1 MREWR
6 ARGRIIL
13 GADDPVPKVMGIVNA
28 TPDSFSD
35 AHLAI
40 SADAPID
47 HARKL
52 VIEGA
57 DLLDLGGES
66 TQPGAQP
73 VSLEEEL
80 RRVLPVVRQLA
91 SEVSLPLSIDTSK
104 AEVARQALKL
114 GASIINDV
122 TALRGDLAMAEVIAD
137 AQAGVVLMHM
147 QGVPKT
153 MQDDP
158 RYDDV
163 VAEVYDFLAAR
174 IEWCA
179 SRGIPR
185 ERIAIDPGIG
195 FGKTFEHN
203 LQLLRN
209 LDRFVNLECAVL
221 VGISRKGFLKPITGG
236 SRSERMVGSVISSL
250 AACTLG
256 AGVVRV
262 HDVQPMADALKVWTA
277 LRDWRASS

>member
-1 MREWR
+1 
-6 ARGRIIL
+6 
-13 GADDPVPKVMGIVNA
+13 
-28 TPDSFSD
+28 
-35 AHLAI
+35 
-40 SADAPID
+40 
-47 HARKL
+47 
-52 VIEGA
+52 
-57 DLLDLGGES
+57 
-66 TQPGAQP
+66 
-73 VSLEEEL
+73 
-80 RRVLPVVRQLA
+80 VRQLA
-91 SEVSLPLSIDTSK
+91 SEVALPLSIDTSK

-122 TALRGDLAMAEVIAD
+122 TALGGDPAMAQVIAD

-147 QGVPKT
+147 QGVPQT

-163 VAEVYDFLAAR
+163 VAEVHDFLAAR

-179 SRGIPR
+179 KWGIPR

-209 LDRFVNLECAVL
+209 LDRFVNLGCVVL
-221 VGISRKGFLKPITGG
+221 IGISRKGFLKPITGR
-236 SRSERMVGSVISSL
+236 SKSERVVGSVVSSL
-250 AACTLG
+250 AGCTLG

-262 HDVQPMADALKVWTA
+262 HDVQAMADAIKVWTA
-277 LRDWRASS
+277 LRDWGASA

>member
-1 MREWR
+1 MRQWL
-6 ARGRIIL
+6 ARDQIIL
-13 GADDPVPKVMGIVNA
+13 RADDPVPKVMGIVNA

-52 VIEGA
+52 VSDGA

-73 VSLEEEL
+73 VSLDEEL
-80 RRVLPVVRQLA
+80 RRVLPVVRQLVR
-91 SEVSLPLSIDTSK
+91 EVTLPLSIDTSK
-104 AEVARQALKL
+104 AEVARQTLKL

-122 TALRGDLAMAEVIAD
+122 TALAGDPAMAQVIAD
-137 AQAGVVLMHM
+137 AGAGVVLMHM
-147 QGVPKT
+147 QGVPET

-163 VAEVYDFLAAR
+163 VSEVYDFLAAR
-174 IEWCA
+174 IAWCA

-209 LDRFVNLECAVL
+209 LDRFVNLGCVVL
-221 VGISRKGFLKPITGG
+221 VGISRKGFLKPITGQ
-236 SRSERMVGSVISSL
+236 SKPERMVGSVVSSL

-262 HDVQPMADALKVWTA
+262 HDVRAMADAIKVWTA
-277 LRDWRASS
+277 LRDWGAST